1 MKDRRKK
8 AFSGSEA
15 GNELSE
21 QELLEWVRSK
31 DPAGQ
36 RCFYERY
43 AGYLTAV
50 CARYIGD
57 RSQLKDVLQ
66 ESFIQIYSHLDG
78 FVFRGEGSVRAWVRR
93 IVVNHALKALR
104 GAGRLVFVDD
114 VPDAPEE
121 EPSGLPNVPTAVVQ
135 EMICALPDGYRT
147 VFNLFVFEKKSHREI
162 AELLGIKEDSSASQF
177 FRARALL
184 AKNIKQ
190 YMKQHDN
197 G

>member
-1 MKDRRKK
+1 MKDRRKN
-8 AFSGSEA
+8 AFSSSEA

-21 QELLEWVRSK
+21 RELLEWVRSK

-66 ESFIQIYSHLDG
+66 ESFIQIFSHLDG
-78 FVFRGEGSVRAWVRR
+78 FDFRGEGSVRAWVRR

-104 GAGRLVFVDD
+104 GSGRLVFVDD

-121 EPSGLPNVPTAVVQ
+121 EPSALPNVPAAVVQ